1 METVARILLTYLS
14 NVVYD
19 PESAVL
25 DLKELPEEFRE
36 FGRGLMYFSKCV
48 LETTELADALS
59 KGCLDMKLPPASNE
73 LSSPVKNL
81 HAVLKHLTWQT
92 QQVARG
98 DYQQR
103 VDFMGDFSDAFNS
116 MTEQLE
122 QQRFAL
128 LREIESRQRE
138 IHMLAR
144 NKSLYELL
152 VGKIAQWI
160 VVADADTAEWL
171 FISHEMDSTLT
182 GIHSEQRLRQWM
194 KRQAEVMKGKEEPRV
209 TELEFSEEEGGQ
221 YYSVSIHPMRWH
233 KRNALTFVI
242 SDVTRERER
251 LNNLQNIANYDT
263 LTQAYNR
270 HYCMELLDEWLDEGE
285 TFLICF
291 IDIDNL
297 KHVNDQFGHM
307 EGDNYIIRVSDVLRE
322 FSPEVIT
329 CRIGGDEF
337 VLLIQ
342 NWTAKAARERMEA
355 LRNCLNAANRKSGLS
370 FEYSISYGVIEV
382 EEDNILSAADLLNAA
397 DEKMYEYKRAYKK
410 RLIEKQ

>member
-171 FISHEMDSTLT
+171 FVSHEMDSTLT

>member
-36 FGRGLMYFSKCV
+36 FGKGLMYFSKCV
-48 LETTELADALS
+48 LETTELANVLS
-59 KGCLDMKLPPASNE
+59 KGCLDVKLPPASNE
-73 LSSPVKNL
+73 LASPVKNL
-81 HAVLKHLTWQT
+81 HAALKHLTWQT

-98 DYQQR
+98 DYHQR
-103 VDFMGDFSDAFNS
+103 VDFMGEFSDAFNS

-171 FISHEMDSTLT
+171 FVSHEMDSTLT

-233 KRNALTFVI
+233 KRNALAFVI

-270 HYCMELLDEWLDEGE
+270 HYCMELLDQWLDDGE
-285 TFLICF
+285 TFLLCF

-307 EGDNYIIRVSDVLRE
+307 EGDNYIIRVSDVLQE
-322 FSPEVIT
+322 FSPEAIT

-342 NWTAKAARERMEA
+342 NWTAKAAQERMEA